1 MQQKEG
7 GSNKKTALPIIQKWF
22 EPNEHYRNCILSRR
36 ANGVRARLFA
46 FFSLRDEVLFWE
58 APVRSCRFS
67 FCAKQ
72 YFPHLDLQGMVF
84 FVWIFLFQYL
94 GNEFLAAPGPLL

>member
-7 GSNKKTALPIIQKWF
+7 GSNKKTDLPIIQKWF

-46 FFSLRDEVLFWE
+46 FFPPRRSPFLGSPGAFVPFLVLRKTIFLSFGLARDGFFWW
-58 APVRSCRFS
+58 
-67 FCAKQ
+67 
-72 YFPHLDLQGMVF
+72 M
-84 FVWIFLFQYL
+84 FLFQYL
-94 GNEFLAAPGPLL
+94 GNEFLAVSGPLL